1 MRRPVHEVDEL
12 VDVAH
17 VSLSPPKSDPDSQLF
32 SVRMILGS
40 GKFTF
45 ILLYSNIYAGNQRW
59 SWGRHR
65 TRGDR
70 IAQVAPSPS
79 HGVDRCPKCYRVFM
93 LRREDGC
100 AMARRG
106 RGPHLLL
113 WWGYGAMPA
122 DPVSHCCTNRE
133 DWRQRTERAVNEIRA
148 MSQHA
153 YPTR

>member
-59 SWGRHR
+59 SWGGTGPEVIASRKWHRHR
-65 TRGDR
+65 HTAWTGAQNAIEYSRCAVRTAVRWHAVGEGPTCCCGGATGLCRLTLSR
-70 IAQVAPSPS
+70 IAV
-79 HGVDRCPKCYRVFM
+79 RI
-93 LRREDGC
+93 E
-100 AMARRG
+100 
-106 RGPHLLL
+106 
-113 WWGYGAMPA
+113 
-122 DPVSHCCTNRE
+122 
-133 DWRQRTERAVNEIRA
+133 RTGDSVRSE
-148 MSQHA
+148 
-153 YPTR
+153 P